1 MVSLGVPPFLFR
13 TVGRDALAENFVQNE
28 VFFIPESSGTIT
40 HDVYAHK
47 VQFSDAGRVNDEVWG
62 ERTCFM

>member
-13 TVGRDALAENFVQNE
+13 TVGRDAVAETFVQNE
-28 VFFIPESSGTIT
+28 AFFISESSGTIT
-40 HDVYAHK
+40 HDVYVHK
-47 VQFSDAGRVNDEVWG
+47 VQFSGEGCVNDGVLG

>member
-13 TVGRDALAENFVQNE
+13 TVGCDAVAETFVQNE
-28 VFFIPESSGTIT
+28 VFFISESSGTIT

-47 VQFSDAGRVNDEVWG
+47 VQFSDEGRVNDGVWG